1 MQSQTP
7 MNFTALKDSFNQG
20 VTFLKRRF
28 SSADLT
34 DEQAAEAIPS
44 PRVQSSMGQRQDFRT
59 SQEQLTT
66 GRASFATSAP
76 TSPARQSGA
85 SSIMQGIT
93 KTIFQ
98 AAVPKQSS
106 IAKEHSKCI
115 LIIDNQC
122 VDWSKYF
129 RGRKI
134 LGDWNV
140 RIEQTEFSKI
150 SMIAQSDPTGCVVTT
165 GGHSF
170 RPDFVLIRQPVKER
184 SADWRPVVMGFLY
197 AAVPSLNTL
206 HSVYNFAD
214 KPWVFAH
221 LLMLQRRM
229 GTDRFPLIEQLYCYQ
244 QPDLCN
250 SILRLPSVIKVGQ
263 AYGGIGKMKV
273 SLAEELEDLS
283 SFMAVCQ
290 DYYTSEPFVDAKY
303 DMLIQKIGPNCKAFM
318 RKGIGQS
325 WKTNTGASVLE
336 QVALTD
342 KHKEWIAEASKL
354 FGGLDMCSIAALV
367 GKDGREYIYKMNDCT
382 FTLIGDTQEEDRRQI
397 ADLVIQKI
405 NHIFGIRQAQQRKGS
420 TGAAAS
426 SPHNFIK
433 HESPKLPPRGESI
446 GNSEVQRPQP
456 QPASQVQPVVQPP
469 APSVQHGPPPPVPA
483 RPPTGPIRQMSFQNR
498 VPREESTTTDDT
510 MSNLKKTFAGIFGDM

>member
-1 MQSQTP
+1 

-28 SSADLT
+28 SSTDLT
-34 DEQAAEAIPS
+34 DAQEAETVPS
-44 PRVQSSMGQRQDFRT
+44 PRDQSFIGQRKDSRT
-59 SQEQLTT
+59 PQEH
-66 GRASFATSAP
+66 AP
-76 TSPARQSGA
+76 TSPARQTGA

-93 KTIFQ
+93 KTILQ

-106 IAKEHSKCI
+106 AMREHAKCI

-129 RGRKI
+129 RGRKV
-134 LGDWNV
+134 LGDWNI

-150 SMIAQSDPTGCVVTT
+150 SVVAQGEPNGCLVTASGRT
-165 GGHSF
+165 F

-184 SADWRPVVMGFLY
+184 STDWRPVVMGFLF

-206 HSVYNFAD
+206 HSIYNFAD

-221 LLMLQRRM
+221 LLMLQRKM
-229 GTDRFPLIEQLYCYQ
+229 GNDKFPLIEQIYCYQ
-244 QPDLCN
+244 HSDLCN
-250 SILRLPSVIKVGQ
+250 SILRLPSVIKIGQ
-263 AYGGIGKMKV
+263 TYGGVGKMKI
-273 SLAEELEDLS
+273 SLAEELDDLS

-290 DYYTSEPFVDAKY
+290 DYYTTEPFVDPKY
-303 DMLIQKIGPNCKAFM
+303 DLLIQKIGPNCKAFM

-325 WKTNTGASVLE
+325 WKTNRGASVLE

-342 KHKEWIAEASKL
+342 RHKEWIAEASKL
-354 FGGLDMCSIAALV
+354 FGGLDMCSLAALV
-367 GKDGREYIYKMNDCT
+367 GKDGREYIYEMNDCT
-382 FTLIGDTQEEDRRQI
+382 FTLIGDTQEDDRRQI

-420 TGAAAS
+420 IGAAS

-433 HESPKLPPRGESI
+433 HESPKLPPRGETIDS
-446 GNSEVQRPQP
+446 SEVQRPQ
-456 QPASQVQPVVQPP
+456 AHAVVQPA
-469 APSVQHGPPPPVPA
+469 APNVQHHGPPPPVPA
-483 RPPTGPIRQMSFQNR
+483 RPAAGPVRQMSLQNR
-498 VPREESTTTDDT
+498 VTREESTTVDDT